1 MVNHQPP
8 QEVPRGEMRSETPEI
23 RELEERV
30 EKLEAQLKKEKAPEK
45 KEEIIK
51 QEIKTY
57 LRKLQQVPPSA
68 PPIAV
73 RDEAEE
79 ISRFPLSQQIGSL
92 VSLVL
97 EKGLN
102 EAISVARALDNPA
115 VLDEFHD
122 TLVDRYY
129 EELIKRKLLKIK

>member
-1 MVNHQPP
+1 MLNHQSP
-8 QEVPRGEMRSETPEI
+8 QEIPRQEIKVEAPEI
-23 RELEERV
+23 KELKERV

-57 LRKLQQVPPSA
+57 LRELQQTPPSA
-68 PPIAV
+68 PPVIT
-73 RDEAEE
+73 RDEAGE
-79 ISRFPLSQQIGSL
+79 ISKFPLNQQVGSL
-92 VSLVL
+92 VSLVF

-102 EAISVARALDNPA
+102 EAISVAKALDNPA

-129 EELIKRKLLKIK
+129 EELIKRKFLRF